1 MSQIDRA
8 TVAHIAELAKLA
20 LSEEETTLYTEQ
32 LSAILTYAEHLQ
44 ALDTEAI
51 PPTASVLPLRNVWR
65 DDRVRPSL
73 PRQQALANSAECE
86 ADRFRVVAVWDE

>member
-8 TVAHIAELAKLA
+8 TVAHIAELAKLT

-32 LSAILTYAEHLQ
+32 LSAILEYAERLQ
-44 ALDTEAI
+44 SLDTDTI

-65 DDRVRPSL
+65 EDVARPSL
-73 PRQQALANSAECE
+73 ARRDALANAAETD
-86 ADRFRVVAVWDE
+86 ADQFRVVAVWDD